1 MWWICPRP
9 GAPGHTQPVLRAF
22 HPIRNRRG
30 QTLLE
35 LLVAV
40 AIIVILMTMLLVAL
54 AKVYRAVMA
63 LKGE

>member
-1 MWWICPRP
+1 
-9 GAPGHTQPVLRAF
+9 V
-22 HPIRNRRG
+22 
-30 QTLLE
+30 LE
-35 LLVAV
+35 LLVVV